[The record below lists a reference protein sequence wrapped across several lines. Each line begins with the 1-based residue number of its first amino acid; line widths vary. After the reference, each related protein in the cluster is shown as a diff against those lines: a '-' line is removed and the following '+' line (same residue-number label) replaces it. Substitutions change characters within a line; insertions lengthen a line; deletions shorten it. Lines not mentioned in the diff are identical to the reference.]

1 MEMWM
6 NSFLLAQIMTEERLQ
21 ERKREPIVLYNYNFN
36 FNWLRPIV
44 KNLVGLFL

>member
-6 NSFLLAQIMTEERLQ
+6 NSYLLAQMMIEERLQ
-21 ERKREPIVLYNYNFN
+21 ERKREPIVLYNIN

>member
-6 NSFLLAQIMTEERLQ
+6 ASYLLAQVMTEERLR
-21 ERKREPIVLYNYNFN
+21 ERRREPIVLYDIN

-44 KNLVGLFL
+44 KSLVGLFL

>member
-6 NSFLLAQIMTEERLQ
+6 NSYLLAQIINEERLQ
-21 ERKREPIVLYNYNFN
+21 KYKREPIVQYNINFS
-36 FNWLRPIV
+36 WLRPIV

>member
-1 MEMWM
+1 METWIATYQ
-6 NSFLLAQIMTEERLQ
+6 LAQVIAEERRN
-21 ERKREPIVLYNYNFN
+21 ERRREPIVLYNVN

>member
-6 NSFLLAQIMTEERLQ
+6 NSYLLAQIITDERLR
-21 ERKREPIVLYNYNFN
+21 EHKREPIVLYNFN

>member
-1 MEMWM
+1 MEMW
-6 NSFLLAQIMTEERLQ
+6 AYYVARVVTEERLR
-21 ERKREPIVLYNYNFN
+21 ERKHKPVEFYNVN

>member
-6 NSFLLAQIMTEERLQ
+6 NSFLLAQIINEERLQ
-21 ERKREPIVLYNYNFN
+21 THKREPVALYNLNFK
-36 FNWLRPIV
+36 WLRPIV

>member
-6 NSFLLAQIMTEERLQ
+6 NSYLLAQIITEERLQ
-21 ERKREPIVLYNYNFN
+21 KHKQEPVVLYNFN